1 MQVNVRLLNRTIL
14 LDYSDCL
21 NIFELKKKIAR
32 VTKTSTKYKTRII
45 LSGVEQEDNIN
56 LLALGLN
63 NVNCIF
69 YIVTKELKNTK
80 PKNEIDKYSFLYRG
94 VKVEEIEV

>member
-1 MQVNVRLLNRTIL
+1 MQVNVKLLNKTIMM
-14 LDYSDCL
+14 DYSDCL
-21 NIFELKKKIAR
+21 NISQLKAKIAR

-45 LSGVEQEDNIN
+45 LNGVEQKDNVN
-56 LLALGLN
+56 LLTLGLS

-69 YIVTKELKNTK
+69 YIVTKELKNKK
-80 PKNEIDKYSFLYRG
+80 PKNDVDKYSFLYRG